1 VSSKPIEQADG
12 LPLSDLAELEK
23 QLDITFGEKR
33 LLERAFTH
41 HSSCPETANVDA
53 YDTLEFLGDAILG
66 AYVVE
71 YIYRTSPGASEG
83 EMTALKSEAVSRRA
97 LAEVGRRLHLIDYVR
112 VDLRNL
118 RTFNERSK
126 ESLSADLLEALV
138 GAIHLD
144 QGPEA
149 SRAFVEREILP
160 LVEQVRGQLHENN
173 PKGRLQQAVLRS
185 SGTLPR
191 YHLLKQHGASNDRIY
206 TVGVYVGARLLAT
219 GTASSIKEAGRL
231 AAREALRIAAE
242 SDLAAGTELASE
254 ESDAP
259 PLPGES

>member
-1 VSSKPIEQADG
+1 M
-12 LPLSDLAELEK
+12 SDLTELEEK
-23 QLDITFGEKR
+23 LGIVIQDKR

-41 HSSCPETANVDA
+41 HSTCPETANVDA
-53 YDTLEFLGDAILG
+53 YDPLEFLGDAVLG

-83 EMTALKSEAVSRRA
+83 EMTALKSEAVSRRT
-97 LAEVGRRLHLIDYVR
+97 LAEIGKRLNLIDYVR
-112 VDLRNL
+112 IDLANL

-126 ESLSADLLEALV
+126 ESLSADLVESLV

-149 SRAFVEREILP
+149 SRAFVEREVLP
-160 LVEQVRGQLHENN
+160 IVEQVRGQLHENN

-185 SGTLPR
+185 KGTLPR
-191 YHLLKQHGASNDRIY
+191 YHLLKQGGNSNDRVY
-206 TVGVYVGARLLAT
+206 TVGVYVGDSLLAT

-231 AAREALRIAAE
+231 AAREALRAAAEAEIAVAEAEAALAE
-242 SDLAAGTELASE
+242 SDAGTEAPDLMPDVDIA
-254 ESDAP
+254 DAQ
-259 PLPGES
+259 E

>member
-1 VSSKPIEQADG
+1 MEPSP
-12 LPLSDLAELEK
+12 LAELEEK
-23 QLDITFGEKR
+23 LGLVFQDKR

-53 YDTLEFLGDAILG
+53 YDPLEFLGDAVLG

-83 EMTALKSEAVSRRA
+83 EMTTLKSEAVSRRM
-97 LAEVGRRLHLIDYVR
+97 LAEVGKRLNLIAYVR
-112 VDLRNL
+112 IDLLNL

-126 ESLSADLLEALV
+126 ESLSADLVESLV

-144 QGPEA
+144 QGPAA
-149 SRAFVEREILP
+149 SRAFVEREIFP
-160 LVEQVRGQLHENN
+160 VVELVRGQLHENN

-185 SGTLPR
+185 EGTLPR
-191 YHLLKQHGASNDRIY
+191 YHLLKQAGSSNDRIY
-206 TVGVYVGARLLAT
+206 TVGVYVADRMLAT

-231 AAREALRIAAE
+231 AAREALRLAAE
-242 SDLAAGTELASE
+242 AELAEANALAAEAAEPDVLPLAD
-254 ESDAP
+254 DADAI
-259 PLPGES
+259 

>member
-1 VSSKPIEQADG
+1 MPVA
-12 LPLSDLAELEK
+12 DLAELEEK
-23 QLDITFGEKR
+23 LGITFRERR

-53 YDTLEFLGDAILG
+53 YDTLEFLGDAVLG

-83 EMTALKSEAVSRRA
+83 EMTALKSEAVSRRT
-97 LAEVGRRLHLIDYVR
+97 LAEVGKRLNLIVYVH
-112 VDLRNL
+112 VDLLNL

-126 ESLSADLLEALV
+126 ESLSADLVESLV

-149 SRAFVEREILP
+149 SRAFVEREVLP
-160 LVEQVRGQLHENN
+160 VVEQVRSQLHENN

-185 SGTLPR
+185 RGTLPR
-191 YHLLKQHGASNDRIY
+191 YHLLKQAGSSNDRIY
-206 TVGVYVGARLLAT
+206 TVGVYVGERLLAT

-231 AAREALRIAAE
+231 AAREALQ
-242 SDLAAGTELASE
+242 LASE
-254 ESDAP
+254 SALAAPEAEPGTEEPDAS
-259 PLPGES
+259 LPDEA

>member
-1 VSSKPIEQADG
+1 MDPSN
-12 LPLSDLAELEK
+12 LSELEER
-23 QLDITFGEKR
+23 LGITIRDKR

-53 YDTLEFLGDAILG
+53 YDPLEFLGDAVLG

-83 EMTALKSEAVSRRA
+83 EMTALKSEAVSRRT
-97 LAEVGRRLHLIDYVR
+97 LAEVGRRLNLIEYAR
-112 VDLRNL
+112 VDVRNL

-144 QGPEA
+144 QGREA

-160 LVEQVRGQLHENN
+160 VVEQVRGHLHENN
-173 PKGRLQQAVLRS
+173 PKGRLQQAMLRS
-185 SGTLPR
+185 QGTLPR
-191 YHLLKQHGASNDRIY
+191 YHLLRQHGSSNDRIY
-206 TVGVYVGARLLAT
+206 TVGVYVSDRLLAT

-231 AAREALRIAAE
+231 AAREALRITAE
-242 SDLAAGTELASE
+242 SDLVASE
-254 ESDAP
+254 PDLAPEAGDAA
-259 PLPGES
+259 PLSEDT

>member
-1 VSSKPIEQADG
+1 MDPG
-12 LPLSDLAELEK
+12 NLAELEEK
-23 QLDITFGEKR
+23 LGIIFREKR

-41 HSSCPETANVDA
+41 HSSCPDTANVDA
-53 YDTLEFLGDAILG
+53 YDPLEFLGDAVLG

-83 EMTALKSEAVSRRA
+83 EMTALKSEAVSRRT
-97 LAEVGRRLHLIDYVR
+97 LAEVGKRLNLIDYAR
-112 VDLRNL
+112 VDLVNL

-126 ESLSADLLEALV
+126 ESLSADLVESLV
-138 GAIHLD
+138 GALHLD

-160 LVEQVRGQLHENN
+160 VVEQVRSQLHENN

-185 SGTLPR
+185 HGTLPR
-191 YHLLKQHGASNDRIY
+191 YHLLKQNGSSNDRIY
-206 TVGVYVGARLLAT
+206 TVGVYVRDHLLAT

-231 AAREALRIAAE
+231 AAREALRMAAE
-242 SDLAAGTELASE
+242 AELVAAEPDIA
-254 ESDAP
+254 
-259 PLPGES
+259 PLPDET

>member
-1 VSSKPIEQADG
+1 M
-12 LPLSDLAELEK
+12 SDLAELEEK
-23 QLDITFGEKR
+23 LGIVIQDKR

-41 HSSCPETANVDA
+41 HSACPETANVDA
-53 YDTLEFLGDAILG
+53 YDPLEFLGDAVLG

-97 LAEVGRRLHLIDYVR
+97 LAEIGRRLNLIDYVR
-112 VDLRNL
+112 IDLLNL

-126 ESLSADLLEALV
+126 ESLSADLVESLV

-149 SRAFVEREILP
+149 SRRFVEREVLP
-160 LVEQVRGQLHENN
+160 VVELVRGQLHENN

-185 SGTLPR
+185 KGTLPR
-191 YHLLKQHGASNDRIY
+191 YHLLKQAGNSNDRIY
-206 TVGVYVGARLLAT
+206 TVGVYVGDTLLAT

-231 AAREALRIAAE
+231 AAREALRVAAE
-242 SDLAAGTELASE
+242 AEAEAATEESNAAIEVSDLLPDMDGA
-254 ESDAP
+254 DAQ
-259 PLPGES
+259 E

>member
-1 VSSKPIEQADG
+1 MPV
-12 LPLSDLAELEK
+12 SDLAELEEK
-23 QLDITFGEKR
+23 VGITFREKR

-53 YDTLEFLGDAILG
+53 YDTLEFLGDAVLG

-83 EMTALKSEAVSRRA
+83 EMTALKSEAVSRRT
-97 LAEVGRRLHLIDYVR
+97 LAEVGKRLNLIAYVR

-118 RTFNERSK
+118 RTFNERSQ
-126 ESLSADLLEALV
+126 ESLSADLVESLV

-149 SRAFVEREILP
+149 SRAFVEREVLP
-160 LVEQVRGQLHENN
+160 VVEQVRGRLHENN
-173 PKGRLQQAVLRS
+173 PKGRLQQAVLRRH
-185 SGTLPR
+185 GTLPR
-191 YHLLKQHGASNDRIY
+191 YHLMKQAGNSNDRIY
-206 TVGVYVGARLLAT
+206 TVGVYVGERLLAT

-231 AAREALRIAAE
+231 AAREALQQAAE
-242 SDLAAGTELASE
+242 SGLAVPEAGPGIEEPDASLP
-254 ESDAP
+254 DAD
-259 PLPGES
+259 